1 MLLRKFKKGGLMNL
15 PKRNNNEGF
24 TIIEVVLV
32 LAIAGLIF
40 LMIFIAFPAL
50 QRNQA
55 DSQRRS
61 DVGRVI
67 SQVTQYQTDN
77 RGSIPNANN
86 VNGAFKNNYLKSGNE
101 TFADPSGSDYTLVFK
116 SGATDGTAKPAKG
129 QMYYHSSATC
139 SNSSGNAVAS
149 SSRKVAVRVTLDGGA
164 VYCQN
169 N

>member
-1 MLLRKFKKGGLMNL
+1 MNL
-15 PKRNNNEGF
+15 PKRNITQGF

-77 RGSIPNANN
+77 RGSIPTDDN
-86 VNGAFKNNYLKSGNE
+86 VNTTFKENYLKSGNE
-101 TFADPSGSDYTLVFK
+101 TFQDPSGSDYVLEFK
-116 SGATDGTAKPAKG
+116 TGAAGGTQKPPNG
-129 QMYYHSSATC
+129 QMYYHSGATC
-139 SNSSGNAVAS
+139 SLTDGNAVSS
-149 SSRKVAVRVTLDGGA
+149 SSRKIAIRITLDGGA

>member
-1 MLLRKFKKGGLMNL
+1 MNL
-15 PKRNNNEGF
+15 LKRNTNQGF

-61 DVGRVI
+61 DVGRVV
-67 SQVTQYQTDN
+67 SQITQYQTDN
-77 RGSIPNANN
+77 RGRIPTDDN
-86 VNGAFKNNYLKSGNE
+86 VNTTFKANYLKAGNE
-101 TFADPSGSDYTLVFK
+101 TFADPNGDDYTLVFK
-116 SGATDGTAKPAKG
+116 SGGTDGQVAPG
-129 QMYYHSSATC
+129 QNQMYFHSGATC
-139 SNSSGNAVAS
+139 STTDGDAVAS
-149 SSRKVAVRVTLDGGA
+149 TSRKVAVRIKLAGGA

>member
-1 MLLRKFKKGGLMNL
+1 MNL
-15 PKRNNNEGF
+15 PRKNTNQGF

-61 DVGRVI
+61 DVGRVV
-67 SQVTQYQTDN
+67 SQITQYQTDN
-77 RGSIPNANN
+77 RGSIPVADNINTT
-86 VNGAFKNNYLKSGNE
+86 FKQNYLKAGNE
-101 TFADPSGSDYTLVFK
+101 TFADPSGDDYTIVYK
-116 SGATDGTAKPAKG
+116 AGATDGTQPPG
-129 QMYYHSSATC
+129 TNQMYYHSGATC
-139 SNSSGNAVAS
+139 STTDGDAQTST
-149 SSRKVAVRVTLDGGA
+149 SRKVAVRIKLAGGA